1 MGSPKI
7 RVRKSKLLAFACA
20 TKRKRMN
27 EANKNAVIGKP
38 ARTDLEAGAPER
50 LDDTIVTAV
59 YPHEDEAQP
68 STAVK
73 DACLIVIYGD
83 DLGRK
88 FNIVGTELRIGRS
101 DCNDICVPQESVSR
115 EHAVVSCDSD
125 GVFLSDNGST
135 NGTFVNDARIGTI
148 ALRDGDFVKIGRSIF
163 KFLSGDN
170 IERSYHEEIFRLSTS
185 DGLTQIY
192 NRRYF
197 EENLERELTR
207 ARRYGRPLALVLFD
221 LDNFKGTNDK
231 FGHRAGDFVLR
242 QVAKLA
248 AKRARS
254 VDVVARFGGEEFA
267 VILPEID
274 AQGAEHFAED
284 LRKLVDERVFEFERD
299 TIPTQISVGVAVLHE
314 GIKSG
319 DDLVKEADRCLLA
332 AKAQG
337 RNRVVLAQ
345 DEATST

>member
-1 MGSPKI
+1 
-7 RVRKSKLLAFACA
+7 
-20 TKRKRMN
+20 MN
-27 EANKNAVIGKP
+27 QVNKNAVIGQATRRDHEEGTP
-38 ARTDLEAGAPER
+38 SR

-59 YPHEDEAQP
+59 YPEDEEDECFVN
-68 STAVK
+68 VK

-88 FNIVGTELRIGRS
+88 FNIVGTELSIGRS
-101 DCNDICVPQESVSR
+101 DSNDICVPQESVSR
-115 EHAVVSCDSD
+115 EHAVVSSGPD
-125 GVFLSDNGST
+125 GIMLSDNGST
-135 NGTFVNDARIGTI
+135 NGTFVNEARIGTI
-148 ALRDGDFVKIGRSIF
+148 QLRDGDFVKIGRSIF

-170 IERSYHEEIFRLSTS
+170 IESSYHEEIFRLSTT
-185 DGLTQIY
+185 DGLTQIF

-221 LDNFKGTNDK
+221 IDHFKRTNDQ

-242 QVAKLA
+242 QVAKLVS
-248 AKRARS
+248 KRARS

-274 AQGAEHFAED
+274 APGAEHFAED
-284 LRKLVDERVFEFERD
+284 LRNLVANRVFEFEKNS
-299 TIPTQISVGVAVLHE
+299 IPTQISVGIAILRDE
-314 GIKSG
+314 MENG
-319 DDLVKEADRCLLA
+319 DDLVREADRCLLA

-337 RNRVVLAQ
+337 RNRVVLA
-345 DEATST
+345 DKDPA

>member
-1 MGSPKI
+1 
-7 RVRKSKLLAFACA
+7 
-20 TKRKRMN
+20 MN
-27 EANKNAVIGKP
+27 QVKKNAVIGQVSLSEKEEGTP
-38 ARTDLEAGAPER
+38 LR

-59 YPHEDEAQP
+59 YPEESEDER
-68 STAVK
+68 SSVVK

-115 EHAVVSCDSD
+115 EHAVVSSGPD
-125 GVFLSDNGST
+125 GIFLSDNGST

-148 ALRDGDFVKIGRSIF
+148 QLRDGDFVKIGRSIF

-197 EENLERELTR
+197 EENLERELIR

-221 LDNFKGTNDK
+221 IDHFKVTNDK
-231 FGHRAGDFVLR
+231 HGHRAGDFVLR
-242 QVAKLA
+242 QVAKLVTN
-248 AKRARS
+248 RARS
-254 VDVVARFGGEEFA
+254 VDIVARFGGEEFA

-274 AQGAEHFAED
+274 TVGAEHFAQD
-284 LRKLVDERVFEFERD
+284 IRKLIEAREFEFEREM
-299 TIPTQISVGVAVLHE
+299 IPTKISVGVASLDDAME
-314 GIKSG
+314 GG
-319 DDLVKEADRCLLA
+319 DDLVKEADRCLLL

-337 RNRVVLAQ
+337 RNRVVIGGDAP
-345 DEATST
+345 A